1 MSEADQVSLDIMI
14 EALDRI
20 AVYIAGFDVDRFEN
34 DQRTVDAVALNLL
47 VTGEMSLRLSPELKA
62 QSDAPWPKIAGLRHH
77 IAHGYFSLSARRLWE
92 TASLSAP
99 ELRALVRRW
108 SGR

>member
-1 MSEADQVSLDIMI
+1 MMI

-20 AVYIAGFDVDRFEN
+20 AVYIAGFDRDRFED

-47 VTGEMSLRLSPELKA
+47 VTGEMSLRLSDALKA
-62 QSDAPWPKIAGLRHH
+62 QIDAPWSRIAGLRHH

-92 TASLSAP
+92 TALQSAP
-99 ELRALVRRW
+99 ELRALVRHW